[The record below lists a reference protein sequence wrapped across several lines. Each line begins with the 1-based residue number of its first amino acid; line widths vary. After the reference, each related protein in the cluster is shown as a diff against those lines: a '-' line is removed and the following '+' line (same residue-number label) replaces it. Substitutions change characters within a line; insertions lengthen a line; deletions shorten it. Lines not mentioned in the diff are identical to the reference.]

1 MRIFGMTI
9 GRARAIAPEA
19 RSSTGATARPA
30 DNDFL
35 RLMGLDSMTSASSI
49 VVNIDNALS
58 VPAVF
63 AAVNF
68 IPGTLAGLPLNL
80 YRRTAGSGRDRVT
93 DVPLARILHDAPNDE
108 QSSFEWRKYL
118 FERVM
123 TGGRGL
129 SFIERKPGGEVT
141 NIWPLDPRKVK
152 IRRTAQGAKVYEYK
166 AGNGAV
172 PVVYAAKEVID
183 IPFML
188 REDGLSHYGPIAAN
202 RDVIGLAIAATQF
215 GSRFFQN
222 GGVPPFAVTGNF
234 QSGRALAAASNDLE
248 DAVRKS
254 AREGRMAIT
263 LPSGLEIKALGADAQ
278 KSQLIE
284 LKQFLIQ
291 EIARI
296 YSLPP
301 TFLQDLSDGT
311 FSNTEQQDLHFVK
324 HTMKRWVEA
333 FEQELNLKL
342 FGRGEPE
349 FFVEMNMDGLLRG
362 DFKTRMEGYAT
373 GIQNAIIIPNE
384 ARRRENLPDA
394 PDGDRLMIQGATVPI
409 GTQPVAAPD
418 QGSAGQGNA
427 GLGAGDGA

>member
-1 MRIFGMTI
+1 MGKR
-9 GRARAIAPEA
+9 RVKAAAVED
-19 RSSTGATARPA
+19 RSSTGATARQS

-35 RLMGLDSMTSASSI
+35 RLMGLDLMTSASSI
-49 VVNIDNALS
+49 VVTTENALS
-58 VPAVF
+58 VPAIF

-80 YRRTAGSGRDRVT
+80 YRRQGEDRVRVT
-93 DVPLARILHDAPNDE
+93 DTPLARILHDAPNEE

-123 TGGRGL
+123 TGGRGV
-129 SFIERKPGGEVT
+129 SFIERNSASVVT
-141 NIWPLDPRKVK
+141 NIWPLDPRRVKVK
-152 IRRTAQGAKVYEYK
+152 RTSDGAKVYEYRP
-166 AGNGAV
+166 ANGTATV
-172 PVVYAAKEVID
+172 IYRAREIID

-188 REDGLSHYGPIAAN
+188 REDGLSHYGPIATN

-234 QSGRALAAASNDLE
+234 QSGRALAAASSDLE
-248 DAVRKS
+248 EAVRKS

-263 LPSGLEIKALGADAQ
+263 LPTGLDIKALGADAQ

-291 EIARI
+291 EVARI

-342 FGRGEPE
+342 FGRGEAE

-373 GIQNAIIIPNE
+373 GIQNAIIRPNE
-384 ARRRENLPDA
+384 ARRRENLPED
-394 PDGDRLMIQGATVPI
+394 PQGDRLMIQGATVPI

-418 QGSAGQGNA
+418 EGAAAQEDS

>member
-1 MRIFGMTI
+1 MKIFGMEF
-9 GRARAIAPEA
+9 GGSRQAESRA
-19 RSSTGATARPA
+19 SSTGATATPA

-35 RLMGLDSMTSASSI
+35 RLMGLDLMQTASDI
-49 VVNIDNALS
+49 VVTTENALS
-58 VPAVF
+58 VPAIF

-80 YRRTAGSGRDRVT
+80 FRRTDSGRERVT
-93 DVPLARILHDAPNDE
+93 DSPLVKLLHDAPNDE

-129 SFIERKPGGEVT
+129 SFIERSASREVI
-141 NIWPLDPRKVK
+141 NIWPLEPGKVK
-152 IRRTAQGAKVYEYK
+152 IRRTPKGKKLYEYK
-166 AGNGAV
+166 PKGGSETIT
-172 PVVYAAKEVID
+172 YAATEIID

-188 REDGLSHYGPIAAN
+188 REDGLSHYGPIATN
-202 RDVIGLAIAATQF
+202 RDVIALAIAATRF

-234 QSGRALAAASNDLE
+234 QSGRSMQAAGKDLE
-248 DAVRKS
+248 EATRK
-254 AREGRMAIT
+254 AAKEGRQALI
-263 LPSGLEIKALGADAQ
+263 LPSGLDIKPLGADAA

-284 LKQFLIQ
+284 LKRFLI
-291 EIARI
+291 EEFGRI

-301 TFLQDLSDGT
+301 TFLQDLSHGT

-342 FGRGEPE
+342 FGRTDRE

-362 DFKTRMEGYAT
+362 DFKTRMEGYAK
-373 GIQNAIIIPNE
+373 GIQNAILTPNE
-384 ARRRENLPDA
+384 ARQMENRPGD
-394 PDGDRLMIQGATVPI
+394 PQGDRLLIQGATVPI
-409 GTQPVAAPD
+409 GSQPVAGAS
-418 QGSAGQGNA
+418 QGTD
-427 GLGAGDGA
+427 DGA

>member
-1 MRIFGMTI
+1 MRIFGLEV
-9 GRARAIAPEA
+9 GRAKGAESRA
-19 RSSTGATARPA
+19 SSTGATATPA

-35 RLMGLDSMTSASSI
+35 RLIGLDLMQTASDII
-49 VVNIDNALS
+49 VTTENALS
-58 VPAVF
+58 VPAIF

-80 YRRTAGSGRDRVT
+80 FRRTESGRERVT
-93 DVPLARILHDAPNDE
+93 DSPLAKLLHDAPNDE

-129 SFIERKPGGEVT
+129 SFIERSASREVI
-141 NIWPLDPRKVK
+141 NIWPLEPGKVK
-152 IRRTAQGAKVYEYK
+152 IRRTPKGKKLYEYK
-166 AGNGAV
+166 PKGGSETIT
-172 PVVYAAKEVID
+172 YAATEIID

-188 REDGLSHYGPIAAN
+188 REDGLSHYGPIATN
-202 RDVIGLAIAATQF
+202 RDVIALAIAATKF

-234 QSGRALAAASNDLE
+234 QSGRSMQAAGKDLE
-248 DAVRKS
+248 EATRK
-254 AREGRMAIT
+254 AAKEGRQALI
-263 LPSGLEIKALGADAQ
+263 LPSGLDIKPLGTDAA

-284 LKQFLIQ
+284 LKRFLI
-291 EIARI
+291 EEFGRI

-301 TFLQDLSDGT
+301 TFLQDLSHGT

-342 FGRGEPE
+342 FGRTDRE

-362 DFKTRMEGYAT
+362 DFKTRMEGYAMA
-373 GIQNAIIIPNE
+373 IQNAILMPNE
-384 ARRRENLPDA
+384 ARHMENRPRD
-394 PDGDRLMIQGATVPI
+394 PQGDRLLIQGATVPI
-409 GTQPVAAPD
+409 GSQPVAGAS
-418 QGSAGQGNA
+418 QGTD
-427 GLGAGDGA
+427 DGA